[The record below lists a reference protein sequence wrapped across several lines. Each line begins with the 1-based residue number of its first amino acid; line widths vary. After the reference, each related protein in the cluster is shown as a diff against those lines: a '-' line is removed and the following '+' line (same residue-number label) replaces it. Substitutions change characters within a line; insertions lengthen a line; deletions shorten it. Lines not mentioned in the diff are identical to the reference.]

1 MKETRKINN
10 RLKYR
15 KWYERSAKR
24 KHVSFFAYTPR
35 EKSHFRLAK
44 RETRNEN
51 PFRIHSNLLKTFIE
65 SLRISFSRTLI
76 GTIPESIGQL
86 ASTLKSLDLSECK
99 FGIVR

>member
-1 MKETRKINN
+1 MKETCKINN

-24 KHVSFFAYTPR
+24 KQVSFFAYTPR

-51 PFRIHSNLLKTFIE
+51 PFRIHSNVDLANLALLN
-65 SLRISFSRTLI
+65 
-76 GTIPESIGQL
+76 
-86 ASTLKSLDLSECK
+86 LDLS
-99 FGIVR
+99 GIQKKTSDSAEAPIAISSLQ